1 MHIDYHVEVD
11 GHRYSV
17 PHALVGQALEA
28 RMTRHGVELLLRGQ
42 RVAAHARN
50 DRRGGFTTVEAHMP
64 AAHRA
69 HLEWTPPRL
78 IDWGQRVGLACG
90 ELVTRLLQTF
100 KHPEHGYRSCLGLL
114 SLSRRYG
121 NARLEAACERA
132 LALGTL
138 RYRHVRDLLANNRD
152 LLTDDIAT
160 EWTSP
165 AHANLRGPDY
175 YQ

>member
-1 MHIDYHVEVD
+1 M
-11 GHRYSV
+11 
-17 PHALVGQALEA
+17 
-28 RMTRHGVELLLRGQ
+28 
-42 RVAAHARN
+42 
-50 DRRGGFTTVEAHMP
+50 
-64 AAHRA
+64 
-69 HLEWTPPRL
+69 
-78 IDWGQRVGLACG
+78 
-90 ELVTRLLQTF
+90 
-100 KHPEHGYRSCLGLL
+100 
-114 SLSRRYG
+114 SRRYG

-152 LLTDDIAT
+152 LVAQDAAT